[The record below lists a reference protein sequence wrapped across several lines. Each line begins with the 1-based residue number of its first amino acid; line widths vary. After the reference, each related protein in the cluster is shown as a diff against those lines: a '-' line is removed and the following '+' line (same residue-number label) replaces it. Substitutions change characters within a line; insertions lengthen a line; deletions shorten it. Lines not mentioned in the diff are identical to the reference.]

1 MTANDMSVRIG
12 EEVHVVTDLGFKV
25 MKVLDLKYQQ
35 GKLQLRVTPV
45 AGTGA
50 ACWIDATWNAGE
62 TRLKETRIKNGMR
75 I

>member
-12 EEVHVVTDLGFKV
+12 EEVHVELDRGFKV

-50 ACWIDATWNAGE
+50 ACWIDAA
-62 TRLKETRIKNGMR
+62 TRLKETRIKDGMR